1 MGTSQSARRTV
12 SAAERVLIR
21 VASSTAL
28 ADLVECG
35 DPALESWVRRQ
46 TLAVCFP
53 LVFDRHTRGLEFRR
67 GHHRCASGIARL
79 EPDCHDGFTDDVLA
93 VAGYVLRYAR
103 FPIAN
108 LPGWIC
114 SRLTKATVDGYRQ
127 RRGELGAL
135 QRPRLPQWLAEALDE
150 DVWLCRLSVLIT
162 EWVGVSATAG
172 GSLWPID
179 QWTLERCLS
188 CQTHGLPV
196 PDHPVDSDVRR
207 VLDVMA
213 EHRPVWFE
221 RYVET
226 PLERKQAP
234 VSRVPIELATPLPLT
249 DPHPDPQ
256 PDLSPAISQARH
268 ALRQGAAADRVLER
282 ALAAIVELA
291 GPLDVRARLRD
302 EQVRLRVSEVLLDI
316 AV

>member
-1 MGTSQSARRTV
+1 MRTPQSASRTV
-12 SAAERVLIR
+12 SPAELVLIR
-21 VASSTAL
+21 VASLTGL
-28 ADLVECG
+28 AELVECG

-53 LVFDRHTRGLEFRR
+53 LVYDRHTRGLESRR

-79 EPDCHDGFTDDVLA
+79 EPDCQDGFTDDVIA

-127 RRGELGAL
+127 RRGEVGAL
-135 QRPRLPQWLAEALDE
+135 QRPRLPQWLATALTD
-150 DVWLCRLSVLIT
+150 DPWLCRLSLLIM
-162 EWVGVSATAG
+162 EWVGVSAAAAG
-172 GSLWPID
+172 STWPID

-188 CQTHGLPV
+188 YQTHGLTV
-196 PDHPVDSDVRR
+196 PHHSVESDVRR
-207 VLDVMA
+207 VLAVMA
-213 EHRPVWFE
+213 ERRPGWYE

-226 PLERKQAP
+226 PLARKQVP
-234 VSRVPIELATPLPLT
+234 VSRVPIEVAVPLSLAP
-249 DPHPDPQ
+249 DPDPQ
-256 PDLSPAISQARH
+256 PDLSAAISQARR
-268 ALRQGAAADRVLER
+268 ALRQGAAADQELES
-282 ALAAIVELA
+282 ALAAIVDRVEAPDL
-291 GPLDVRARLRD
+291 RARLRD
-302 EQVRLRVSEVLLDI
+302 EQVRRRVGEVLLDI